1 MITRPSSTESTMR
14 RHTSRSDNSLLPGVK
29 RVGLVHPP
37 TKQIFSIFW
46 GCSLYNMRKGFS
58 RTNTLCWLACFLL
71 PAFPEH
77 VQHCAP
83 CTLQR
88 DLSRCQCGG
97 KFLNVRSCCYE
108 FQCAQLFCLHGQHY
122 RAYQLPPASVAV
134 GPRRARIRASCL
146 DGPRRPVGSRE
157 FASCGALVVAGTLC
171 ATLPKFPCWLLITT
185 SPCLWY
191 L

>member
-1 MITRPSSTESTMR
+1 MQVHTYVIDDCGITTLREGILLFIFSTMSTNSHLVWMITCSPLFGCFTPLAI

-97 KFLNVRSCCYE
+97 KFLTR
-108 FQCAQLFCLHGQHY
+108 
-122 RAYQLPPASVAV
+122 PP
-134 GPRRARIRASCL
+134 
-146 DGPRRPVGSRE
+146 
-157 FASCGALVVAGTLC
+157 TLGGENDRVEV
-171 ATLPKFPCWLLITT
+171 
-185 SPCLWY
+185 
-191 L
+191 